1 MVVDRLSS
9 IVMSVSHAV
18 NQKVS
23 EDLNVANEKAAKKE
37 T

>member
-9 IVMSVSHAV
+9 IVMSVSNAA
-18 NQKVS
+18 NQKER